1 MKFKLNERSLFA
13 VLLRSPWWVSLLIVL
28 LFGLAARALLPA
40 QYALVVLLGTFPFW
54 VIAVIAA
61 WRQWRAPRG
70 AALEA
75 ALARAAAMNW
85 RDFAVWVQASYARE
99 GYTVTRVDGEAADF
113 QLARQDQLRLLS
125 CRRWKAASHGVEALR
140 QLQAACD
147 KLGARAVYLS
157 LAPVSEAGERY
168 AGETGMQ
175 LLHGPALAQL
185 LARAATDP
193 K

>member
-13 VLLRSPWWVSLLIVL
+13 VLLRAPWWVSLLIVL
-28 LFGLAARALLPA
+28 LFGLVARALLPP
-40 QYALVVLLGTFPFW
+40 QHALVVLLGTFPFW
-54 VIAVIAA
+54 VIAAIAA

-85 RDFAVWVQASYARE
+85 RDFAAWVQASYARQ

-113 QLARQDQLRLLS
+113 QLARQGQLSLLS

-147 KLGARAVYLS
+147 KQGARAVYLS
-157 LAPVSEAGERY
+157 LAPVSEAGARY

-185 LARAATDP
+185 LVRAGTDP